1 VCNNKRMKQII
12 LNTIFLLITTQTHN
26 ASIASG
32 TPKRTTRVERIQMI
46 LKQHT
51 NVKDT
56 LSVAKKIH
64 SLSVQYNLNAQKVL
78 AVMLHESN
86 GDTKAIG
93 PTGDYG
99 LMQINKIH
107 KLPNTEMLN
116 PVSNVA
122 YGIKLLA
129 TSERICAYNL
139 GNAGYKRNPRTCA
152 KYEKSIN
159 IKMKQLQK
167 YF

>member
-1 VCNNKRMKQII
+1 MRQII

-26 ASIASG
+26 ITLASG
-32 TPKRTTRVERIQMI
+32 TLKRTSRVERIQTI

-56 LSVAKKIH
+56 LGVAKKIH
-64 SLSVQYNLNAQKVL
+64 YLSVKHNLNAQKIL

-86 GDTKAIG
+86 GDIKAIG

-107 KLPNTEMLN
+107 KLSNSELHS
-116 PVSNVA
+116 PVANVS
-122 YGIKLLA
+122 YGIKILA
-129 TSERICAYNL
+129 SSERICAYNL
-139 GNAGYKRNPRTCA
+139 GNAGYKRNPRSCA
-152 KYEKSIN
+152 KYEKLIN
-159 IKMKQLQK
+159 LKMKQLQK